1 MNQIPPEATISGD
14 VRLTPFYEVAKLKQC
29 IEDEVA
35 AMNKDIEALPTR
47 GPCSKYVINPEGAEP
62 IVGRLSLE
70 WGDHLLTGIACDLES
85 PAFKL
90 MCDAINEVKG
100 KAEPYSLTG
109 SLPLVH
115 EMQQEGFDI
124 QLIGFGLM
132 STYHADNEYCSLNY
146 MKDAAKILS
155 RLITKFG

>member
-1 MNQIPPEATISGD
+1 LYRYI
-14 VRLTPFYEVAKLKQC
+14 
-29 IEDEVA
+29 
-35 AMNKDIEALPTR
+35 
-47 GPCSKYVINPEGAEP
+47 
-62 IVGRLSLE
+62 
-70 WGDHLLTGIACDLES
+70 TGIACNLES

-90 MCDAINEVKG
+90 MCDAIAEVKG

-115 EMQQEGFDI
+115 EMQSEGFDI

-132 STYHADNEYCSLNY
+132 STYHADNEYCSLAD

-155 RLITKFG
+155 RLIAKFG